1 MGKFD
6 PVQFA
11 VTLRDSTGQI
21 ITGTGSI
28 HELTGTKTMQNTSY
42 ACSLL
47 HTVATRASAPELT
60 PRGEKVT
67 AERRRK
73 EAKFGE
79 ANARAY
85 LCQLRT
91 NEAALSVGSA
101 YV

>member
-1 MGKFD
+1 MGKFA

-28 HELTGTKTMQNTSY
+28 HELTGTKTRQNASY

-47 HTVATRASAPELT
+47 HTVATRAHRILPA
-60 PRGEKVT
+60 RGEKVT

-73 EAKFGE
+73 EAKVGE

-85 LCQLRT
+85 LRQLRT
-91 NEAALSVGSA
+91 TKAALSVGGV